1 MRNNLKRSIKKA
13 IKNLQEKGK
22 FPAGSFG
29 NIKIERPQ
37 REEQG
42 DYATSIAMQIASHT
56 GRKPKTIAKILVEE
70 LKTDEIAVKMFE
82 DIRVAP
88 PGFIN
93 FYFKKEYLKKVLIK
107 LAKDEKLGV
116 LNLGKDKKINFEFIS
131 VNPTGELH
139 IGHGRGAFY
148 GDVLGRIL
156 SFAGFKLT
164 REYYIN
170 NARQSA
176 QIKEL
181 GKTALKQGT
190 SYKSPYLDEKLR
202 QYSKALHK
210 MKKPESAGYFLANK
224 IQKDIKNF
232 LEKKAK
238 IKFDVWTEEEELY
251 KKNKIQKTLKKLED
265 KNLIYKK
272 DEAIWLKSKQ
282 YGDNQDQVLVRQN
295 GENTYFM
302 ADIAYHIDKI
312 ERGADKLIDIWGADH
327 QGHVKRVKAALGTF
341 GIKDIEI
348 LITQLVRLKG
358 KLKLSKRKG
367 NAVSLKDL
375 INDIGVDSARYFYL
389 TKSLNTQMEIDLKL
403 ARLQNQKNPIFYI
416 QYTYARCCSILRKS
430 QLQISN
436 FKTNYKFQI
445 SKKDLEKLKHEGEFE
460 LVKKLIVFPDIIEDI
475 VRDYQVHHLPTYLH
489 ELAQEFSKFYTEF
502 RILDNNE
509 VNYGRLALTFVTG
522 LIIKNSLELL
532 GISAPNKM

>member
-1 MRNNLKRSIKKA
+1 MQMRNNLKRSIKKA

-93 FYFKKEYLKKVLIK
+93 FYFKKEYLKKLLIK

-375 INDIGVDSARYFYL
+375 INDI
-389 TKSLNTQMEIDLKL
+389 
-403 ARLQNQKNPIFYI
+403 
-416 QYTYARCCSILRKS
+416 
-430 QLQISN
+430 
-436 FKTNYKFQI
+436 
-445 SKKDLEKLKHEGEFE
+445 
-460 LVKKLIVFPDIIEDI
+460 
-475 VRDYQVHHLPTYLH
+475 
-489 ELAQEFSKFYTEF
+489 
-502 RILDNNE
+502 
-509 VNYGRLALTFVTG
+509 
-522 LIIKNSLELL
+522 
-532 GISAPNKM
+532 